1 MWQQLL
7 GIFQLS
13 SARSVPPPQIDY
25 DLFNAGEQLPGN
37 MLQEDED

>member
-13 SARSVPPPQIDY
+13 SAPPPQIDY